1 MMGPSGSGK
10 TTLLDCLSNRGG
22 VAEGRITL
30 NSAPLQKHHKRLM
43 AYVTQEDLFFNHLTV
58 FDQLLYTALLRLGGL
73 TRKEKVAEVNKILAQ
88 LKLTKC
94 RDTPI
99 MLISGGEKKR
109 TNIGSE
115 LLTDPSVVLL
125 DEPTSGLDSTSAVGL
140 MHTLRSLASAGKTV
154 ITSIHQPSSAT
165 FASFDRVMLLA
176 DGHVVYFGTP
186 GGSLGYMEGKGHPCP
201 QGYNGADHIMDL
213 LVVEEGHEDGRGD
226 TVRRDLIDSWDNE
239 GSKKMVEAR
248 VGEASAVLPP
258 PEAGEKA
265 RSKWNVSYVTQLKV
279 LTHRCMRNSRSAI
292 FTPLNF
298 IKSAGLGLISGFIW
312 LDMAPTESWVDD
324 RNGFIFFAVTFWT
337 FDSMF
342 TAMMSFPPERAI
354 IFKERASGSY
364 RLSSYFF
371 AKTISEVR
379 AQRTKGCCIPS
390 YPSLTLLLRAQR
402 TKGCCNPVRSYPSLT
417 FLPPPF
423 LHTFTPTPKQAPLRL
438 TLPFTFLTISYWM
451 STLNMSFTVF
461 LSFMCVQ
468 LLCVLAG
475 ESVGLLIGA
484 TVMDSEKAMVT
495 ATLVSLSQ
503 MLSGGFFA
511 RRIGDGVRWLQFLSP
526 FKFSYT
532 RL

>member
-1 MMGPSGSGK
+1 MTPQPEQSDGCEFHDIELVHNRSTDTAASKHVPNKQDPTIVVAFQGLKKVVTPSPPPPSLISSTPPGAQAPKEILSNVSGYANPGEVLALMGPSGSGK

-115 LLTDPSVVLL
+115 LLTDPSV
-125 DEPTSGLDSTSAVGL
+125 
-140 MHTLRSLASAGKTV
+140 
-154 ITSIHQPSSAT
+154 
-165 FASFDRVMLLA
+165 
-176 DGHVVYFGTP
+176 
-186 GGSLGYMEGKGHPCP
+186 
-201 QGYNGADHIMDL
+201 GYNGADHIMDL

-265 RSKWNVSYVTQLKV
+265 RSKWNVSYMTQLKV

-371 AKTISEVR
+371 AKTISE
-379 AQRTKGCCIPS
+379 
-390 YPSLTLLLRAQR
+390 
-402 TKGCCNPVRSYPSLT
+402 
-417 FLPPPF
+417 
-423 LHTFTPTPKQAPLRL
+423 APLRL

-451 STLNMSFTVF
+451 AALNMSFSVF

-484 TVMDSEKAMVT
+484 TVMDAEKAMVT

-511 RRIGDGVRWLQFLSP
+511 RRIGDGVRWDGA
-526 FKFSYT
+526 Y
-532 RL
+532 

>member
-1 MMGPSGSGK
+1 MGPSGSGK

-30 NSAPLQKHHKRLM
+30 NSAALQKHHKRLM

-140 MHTLRSLASAGKTV
+140 MHTLRSLAEAGKTV

-265 RSKWNVSYVTQLKV
+265 RSKWNVSYMTQLKV

-379 AQRTKGCCIPS
+379 AQRTKGCCI
-390 YPSLTLLLRAQR
+390 L
-402 TKGCCNPVRSYPSLT
+402 VRSYPFLT
-417 FLPPPF
+417 
-423 LHTFTPTPKQAPLRL
+423 LHTHTPQHPNRHPSA
-438 TLPFTFLTISYWM
+438 
-451 STLNMSFTVF
+451 
-461 LSFMCVQ
+461 
-468 LLCVLAG
+468 
-475 ESVGLLIGA
+475 
-484 TVMDSEKAMVT
+484 
-495 ATLVSLSQ
+495 
-503 MLSGGFFA
+503 
-511 RRIGDGVRWLQFLSP
+511 
-526 FKFSYT
+526 
-532 RL
+532 